1 MAESPESSTFTS
13 AFDRIKAAQGKT
25 IESAA
30 APMQTINRE
39 EAAKILKSSTPEQ
52 LAERRKAA
60 KSRRGPRIVR
70 DGWLAPLALNPRV
83 TGPAVNKDG
92 VRASDKGFLDMSLE
106 DYIALLYWTGRQGRE
121 DKNGKITADFAPIL
135 AKLGIAE
142 GMWCDL
148 VWNFKKYFGK
158 SRGAGSPDR
167 MREMA
172 ASGGKMFQPGQKLAR
187 KCFV

>member
-30 APMQTINRE
+30 ASMQTINRE
-39 EAAKILKSSTPEQ
+39 EASKILKSSTPEQ

-121 DKNGKITADFAPIL
+121 DKNGKITADHAPIL

-148 VWNFKKYFGK
+148 VWNFKRYFGR
-158 SRGAGSPDR
+158 SRGPGSPDR
-167 MREMA
+167 MREEAVLGMR
-172 ASGGKMFQPGQKLAR
+172 KFQPGQKKVR
-187 KCFV
+187 ECFA